1 MADYNHR
8 SEDEVVSML
17 KNFDLDQD
25 GDISCYEFLE
35 VLYLDLERS
44 YEHEDNEPRQSL
56 EINEKVSFYAF
67 SELPNDYDFTK
78 LPEKR
83 VFPDPEQSF
92 RNPDHFLFSIQIARK
107 SSIYALNFH
116 FSIDG

>member
-44 YEHEDNEPRQSL
+44 YEHEDNEPR
-56 EINEKVSFYAF
+56 
-67 SELPNDYDFTK
+67 
-78 LPEKR
+78 
-83 VFPDPEQSF
+83 
-92 RNPDHFLFSIQIARK
+92 
-107 SSIYALNFH
+107 
-116 FSIDG
+116 

>member
-1 MADYNHR
+1 MALELVDNELGKALKSIFIHKIENCGEISLLEIRTFLMADYNHR

-44 YEHEDNEPRQSL
+44 YEHEDNEPR
-56 EINEKVSFYAF
+56 
-67 SELPNDYDFTK
+67 
-78 LPEKR
+78 
-83 VFPDPEQSF
+83 
-92 RNPDHFLFSIQIARK
+92 
-107 SSIYALNFH
+107 
-116 FSIDG
+116 